1 MTLQQRSKSELSRLD
16 AIFAEL
22 GSGEAPVINGRR
34 DLDDICRQ
42 RRDAECSD
50 SSRMRQ
56 VGDCGKAGYSSRKAA
71 LRTARIRMSSGA
83 CRLRVYHCPDC
94 KTFHLTHSIG
104 ERLKSSRHHD
114 APRRHALHQRETIVA
129 GEGELACPSDELS
142 L

>member
-22 GSGEAPVINGRR
+22 GSGEAPVITGRR

-42 RRDAECSD
+42 RRAAECAG
-50 SSRMRQ
+50 SSRLRQ
-56 VGDCGKAGYSSRKAA
+56 VGDCGKAGYSSRDAA

-94 KTFHLTHSIG
+94 KMFISRIRSASGGNPSVTLT
-104 ERLKSSRHHD
+104 
-114 APRRHALHQRETIVA
+114 PRAVTLYISVKPTLRGKVNRS
-129 GEGELACPSDELS
+129 CPFDE
-142 L
+142 